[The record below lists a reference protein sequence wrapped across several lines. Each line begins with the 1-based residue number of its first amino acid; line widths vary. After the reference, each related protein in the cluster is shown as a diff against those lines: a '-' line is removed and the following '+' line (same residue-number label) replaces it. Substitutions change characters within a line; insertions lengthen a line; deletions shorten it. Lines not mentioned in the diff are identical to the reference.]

1 MSILQFKNI
10 DKLLRHHYLVTQ
22 KPSFMSNERLF
33 YDKEKIFGK
42 KFELTAT
49 STAAC
54 TTISLTSERVGYL
67 YHIWSDNNMSEDIE
81 LISRATT
88 MAFQLVVSTD
98 KITQSGV
105 AVNSD
110 LLENKIPWV
119 SCRVNS
125 ETKYTYTRSKNMVYF
140 VINKRNKNEE
150 YPLNK
155 FDISYTLDSR
165 LTHAAITKII
175 DNDNDI
181 VSGVVLPKHSFVY

>member
-1 MSILQFKNI
+1 
-10 DKLLRHHYLVTQ
+10 
-22 KPSFMSNERLF
+22 
-33 YDKEKIFGK
+33 
-42 KFELTAT
+42 
-49 STAAC
+49 
-54 TTISLTSERVGYL
+54 
-67 YHIWSDNNMSEDIE
+67 MSEDIE

-155 FDISYTLDSR
+155 FDISYTLDAP
-165 LTHAAITKII
+165 LTYQAVTKII